1 MITVTHL
8 LKERKNACFSSRIKK
23 MLIHS
28 VKTKYLTTRRC
39 SGCLTRMRMEFCP
52 ALIGLAIQR
61 FGLRVAGMPYEFWIS
76 LLFIISGDKL
86 LDVVVTE
93 VSEDT
98 LNNTIEFN
106 EFLKRKIG
114 RA

>member
-1 MITVTHL
+1 
-8 LKERKNACFSSRIKK
+8 
-23 MLIHS
+23 
-28 VKTKYLTTRRC
+28 
-39 SGCLTRMRMEFCP
+39 MRMEFCP
-52 ALIGLAIQR
+52 ALIGLAIHR

-86 LDVVVTE
+86 LDVLTE